1 MTIELFLD
9 ILKDSVLDS
18 LKILPLIFLIYVLI
32 EILESKNSANERLK
46 KLLSSKCAPI
56 FGATIGVIPQCGFS
70 VVATGLY
77 KDGYIMLGT
86 LISVYFATSDE
97 AIPIL
102 FSQAF
107 QTPELWL
114 KTILLIVIKVGY
126 AILVGFIIN
135 GFFANKKALN
145 DNECAEDMHDN
156 HEYEEGCC
164 HHDLSKPHANFKSF
178 IVHPL
183 FHSLKIFVYIFII
196 NVVFGVIIGCIGE
209 DKLKTF
215 LDANIYLQPLL
226 STLIGIIPNCASS
239 VLITEMFAQNALS
252 LGGAIAGLTVN
263 SGLGV
268 AVLLKDK
275 SQIKSSLKIVALMVI
290 LSLFIGYIVTFISM
304 LF

>member
-1 MTIELFLD
+1 MTWNLFLD

-32 EILESKNSANERLK
+32 EVIESKNSANEKLK
-46 KLLSSKCAPI
+46 RLLSLKCAPV

-86 LISVYFATSDE
+86 LIAVYFSTSDE

-114 KTILLIVIKVGY
+114 KLILLIVIKVAY
-126 AILVGFIIN
+126 AVIVGFIIN
-135 GFFANKKALN
+135 AFIKEKQLKKQPDERECN
-145 DNECAEDMHDN
+145 D
-156 HEYEEGCC
+156 YEEGCC
-164 HHDLSKPHANFKSF
+164 HHDVTKKRDSLKTF

-183 FHSLKIFVYIFII
+183 FHSLKIFLYIFVI
-196 NVVFGVIIGCIGE
+196 NVVFGVIIGLIGE
-209 DKLKTF
+209 EKLKAF
-215 LDANIYLQPLL
+215 LDANVYLQPLL
-226 STLIGIIPNCASS
+226 STIIGIIPNCASS

-263 SGLGV
+263 SGLGL

-275 SQIKSSLKIVALMVI
+275 NEIKSSLKIVALMVG
-290 LSLFIGYIVTFISM
+290 LSLLIGYAVTFVST

>member
-1 MTIELFLD
+1 MTWNLFLD

-32 EILESKNSANERLK
+32 EVIESKNSANEKLK
-46 KLLSSKCAPI
+46 RLLSSKCAPV
-56 FGATIGVIPQCGFS
+56 FGATIGIIPQCGFS

-86 LISVYFATSDE
+86 LIAVYFSTSDE

-114 KTILLIVIKVGY
+114 KLILLIVIKVAY
-126 AILVGFIIN
+126 AVIVGFIIN
-135 GFFANKKALN
+135 AFIKEKHLKKQPDEQERN
-145 DNECAEDMHDN
+145 D
-156 HEYEEGCC
+156 YEEGCC
-164 HHDLSKPHANFKSF
+164 HHDVTKKRDSFTTF

-183 FHSLKIFVYIFII
+183 FHSLKIFLYIFVI
-196 NVVFGVIIGCIGE
+196 NVVFGVIIGLIGE
-209 DKLKTF
+209 EKLKAF
-215 LDANIYLQPLL
+215 LDANVYLQPLL
-226 STLIGIIPNCASS
+226 STIIGIIPNCASS

-263 SGLGV
+263 SGLGL

-275 SQIKSSLKIVALMVI
+275 NEIKSSLKIVALMVA
-290 LSLFIGYIVTFISM
+290 LSLLIGYAVTFVST